1 MSFSPGRAGVFFL
14 IGLPVGFIL
23 TALGFAVSGQQISA
37 PQIAPFAGG
46 IAIVIAIAA
55 GLWRPAS

>member
-1 MSFSPGRAGVFFL
+1 MNFSPVRAGIFFL

-23 TALGFAVSGQQISA
+23 SALGFAVTGQEISA

-46 IAIVIAIAA
+46 IAIVIAVAA
-55 GLWRPAS
+55 GLWRPTS

>member
-1 MSFSPGRAGVFFL
+1 MKFSPARAGIFFL
-14 IGLPVGFIL
+14 IGLPIGFIL
-23 TALGFAVSGQQISA
+23 SALGFAVSGQNISA